1 MNKKILLLGLVFILA
16 ISFASAELTEDL
28 VAYWSLDNTTGNAID
43 SLETYNLTEIGTV
56 NSDTGKIDNSRKEY
70 SISNYFRNGAIRV
83 VDVDTTYSTSE
94 WVYIDAIT
102 GQGQLAT
109 MLGKDTTGYF
119 ASRLMVTSSGTIN
132 YGHVNSNTL
141 ALLSIESSILN
152 EDTWYH
158 IVTTY
163 DGDTKNGTLY
173 INNILIGSEI
183 DTSGAN
189 PLANNGITIGWNYW
203 DAGTTSNIPATDLRI
218 DELGY
223 WNRTLTSTEI
233 SDLYNSGNG
242 LAYPS
247 IANNFFIIAKSEWD
261 DSSLDTF
268 NLSITNSTGTVQS
281 STTNGTI
288 NTDFN
293 NTYDELVDITVSST
307 DRFDA
312 TYEDWNVSSDLTA
325 SLKQSDIKFVI
336 QDPITMINLEGNV
349 TISATTQNN
358 GTSFFLDSGAYTATV
373 SVGGRPDNSNDILI
387 TDLQNETLTLNSSGG
402 TAVNLTLGVQ
412 NVTIPLSDWN
422 VTVSSS
428 DYGYLETFDGATGLN
443 NIILNLSANISY
455 NISVDAVN
463 FKTNSEIVLPIAS
476 TYNFSLQIIQT
487 GYTNVGVIVSDAE
500 TSTQLSQNVSFTI
513 DRFTSSSEYTLTNGT
528 GTIIV
533 PELTG
538 TIRFLF
544 QTDGYDNNAL
554 DYNFGTASPQFF
566 NLSVLMINSSNPFI
580 ISTNLIVKTPSG
592 SPITDAAILMYFSTN
607 GTPTLYASRI
617 TDISGSASVSVDT
630 RVSYL
635 MNISASG
642 FSDQTFYLQPTE
654 SSYTITMQ
662 PLEGFDFANGLG
674 GISYSYFPSNFT
686 LFPVE
691 NDFIYS
697 INSSESNL
705 ESYTVTLYNGTSPLY
720 FTSGTEPNGSTLSFS
735 YNLSDFVNQS
745 VLLKMSYTADGK
757 STQYIYKT
765 YLIRDT
771 PTYSGGIFELRDYMQ
786 GNLPIKQRVI
796 LWVFFLTASALITS
810 LFVKGA
816 ILSLLIGIF
825 ALIYAGIFAFSLW
838 VIGLMTIFMFI
849 VIVGSNMVDVE
860 GE

>member
-1 MNKKILLLGLVFILA
+1 
-16 ISFASAELTEDL
+16 
-28 VAYWSLDNTTGNAID
+28 
-43 SLETYNLTEIGTV
+43 
-56 NSDTGKIDNSRKEY
+56 
-70 SISNYFRNGAIRV
+70 
-83 VDVDTTYSTSE
+83 
-94 WVYIDAIT
+94 
-102 GQGQLAT
+102 
-109 MLGKDTTGYF
+109 
-119 ASRLMVTSSGTIN
+119 
-132 YGHVNSNTL
+132 
-141 ALLSIESSILN
+141 
-152 EDTWYH
+152 
-158 IVTTY
+158 
-163 DGDTKNGTLY
+163 
-173 INNILIGSEI
+173 
-183 DTSGAN
+183 
-189 PLANNGITIGWNYW
+189 
-203 DAGTTSNIPATDLRI
+203 
-218 DELGY
+218 
-223 WNRTLTSTEI
+223 
-233 SDLYNSGNG
+233 
-242 LAYPS
+242 
-247 IANNFFIIAKSEWD
+247 
-261 DSSLDTF
+261 
-268 NLSITNSTGTVQS
+268 
-281 STTNGTI
+281 
-288 NTDFN
+288 
-293 NTYDELVDITVSST
+293 
-307 DRFDA
+307 
-312 TYEDWNVSSDLTA
+312 
-325 SLKQSDIKFVI
+325 
-336 QDPITMINLEGNV
+336 
-349 TISATTQNN
+349 
-358 GTSFFLDSGAYTATV
+358 
-373 SVGGRPDNSNDILI
+373 
-387 TDLQNETLTLNSSGG
+387 
-402 TAVNLTLGVQ
+402 
-412 NVTIPLSDWN
+412 
-422 VTVSSS
+422 
-428 DYGYLETFDGATGLN
+428 
-443 NIILNLSANISY
+443 
-455 NISVDAVN
+455 
-463 FKTNSEIVLPIAS
+463 
-476 TYNFSLQIIQT
+476 
-487 GYTNVGVIVSDAE
+487 
-500 TSTQLSQNVSFTI
+500 
-513 DRFTSSSEYTLTNGT
+513 
-528 GTIIV
+528 
-533 PELTG
+533 
-538 TIRFLF
+538 
-544 QTDGYDNNAL
+544 
-554 DYNFGTASPQFF
+554 
-566 NLSVLMINSSNPFI
+566 MINSSNPFI